1 MHSVIYLDHAATAPP
16 DDRVVA
22 AMLPHLTERFGNPS
36 EPHAAGRRAR
46 ADLDTARAEIAMWL
60 GAEAE
65 HVVLTSGGTE
75 ADNLAVLGRAQG
87 LPGRMVVSAI
97 EHPAV
102 RRSVDA
108 LAGRGWEIVIAPVV
122 PAGTLDLDALDQLV
136 RAGDALVCVMGASN
150 VTGVLQPILEIA
162 GLCAERG
169 VPLHVDQVQAASGS
183 DVDLSLL
190 PGSVT
195 IAIAAH
201 KLGGPR
207 GVGALVGS
215 GITEL
220 APIVH
225 GGGQEGGLRSGTED
239 VAGAVA
245 LATALRIRQDECAV
259 KEREQR
265 AALRDALEQRL
276 GLSVAGA
283 MAMRLPGHAL
293 LLTGYRGDTV
303 VRLLDERGIAVSAGS
318 ACASGETAPDAT
330 LTAMGIDDDVARG
343 AVRVSLGPTT
353 TADEIDA
360 LVAAWY
366 EFEPSLRVAAEA
378 AA

>member
-1 MHSVIYLDHAATAPP
+1 
-16 DDRVVA
+16 
-22 AMLPHLTERFGNPS
+22 MLPHLTERFGNPS

-108 LAGRGWEIVIAPVV
+108 LAGRGWEVVIAPVV

-136 RAGDALVCVMGASN
+136 HVGDALVCVMGASN

-162 GLCAERG
+162 ALCAERG

-215 GITEL
+215 GIVEL

-259 KEREQR
+259 KERRQC

-276 GLSVAGA
+276 GLPVAGA
-283 MAMRLPGHAL
+283 MATRLPGHAL
-293 LLTGYRGDTV
+293 LLTGFRGDTV

-360 LVAAWY
+360 LVAAWH
-366 EFEPSLRVAAEA
+366 ELEPSLRVAAEA